1 VSRGCNLLIRD
12 GAHPVLDPADL
23 IEEIA
28 LVMGPPPVEA
38 SGRVGESGGAAGP
51 RSPIVAVLVAHGPQ
65 TLDDLAARTEMPVPR
80 LLAELIQL
88 ETDGTIST
96 DGAVYSSRT

>member
-1 VSRGCNLLIRD
+1 
-12 GAHPVLDPADL
+12 
-23 IEEIA
+23 
-28 LVMGPPPVEA
+28 
-38 SGRVGESGGAAGP
+38 
-51 RSPIVAVLVAHGPQ
+51 VAVLVAHGPQ